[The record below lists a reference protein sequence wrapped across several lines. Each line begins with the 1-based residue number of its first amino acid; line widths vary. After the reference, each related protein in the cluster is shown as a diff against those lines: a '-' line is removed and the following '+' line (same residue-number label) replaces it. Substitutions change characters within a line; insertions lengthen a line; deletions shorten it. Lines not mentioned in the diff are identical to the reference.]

1 MTHFSF
7 HFNDYATLH
16 DFQFVFLKGNSCS
29 ALIWLQYSS
38 LNRFLA
44 MSLFLCLFFQYKCN
58 AICRIC
64 PRHFRN
70 ATIFFWFVCW
80 MTHKKVH
87 TLFSVNRIYNN
98 CPLKYSVMLKQFTNS
113 NWMQVKKI
121 EIEKLMA
128 KIQNNLISRS
138 MRTSKQYVLSR
149 TPINL
154 TNKQVNGKIIEII
167 FNCSRRKYQT
177 IFESIFFL
185 F

>member
-1 MTHFSF
+1 
-7 HFNDYATLH
+7 
-16 DFQFVFLKGNSCS
+16 
-29 ALIWLQYSS
+29 
-38 LNRFLA
+38 
-44 MSLFLCLFFQYKCN
+44 
-58 AICRIC
+58 
-64 PRHFRN
+64 
-70 ATIFFWFVCW
+70 
-80 MTHKKVH
+80 
-87 TLFSVNRIYNN
+87 
-98 CPLKYSVMLKQFTNS
+98 
-113 NWMQVKKI
+113 MQVKKI